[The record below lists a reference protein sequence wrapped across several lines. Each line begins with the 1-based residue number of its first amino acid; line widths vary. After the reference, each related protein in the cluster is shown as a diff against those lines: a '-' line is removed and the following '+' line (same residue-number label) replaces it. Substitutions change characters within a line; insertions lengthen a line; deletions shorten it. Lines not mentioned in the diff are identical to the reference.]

1 MARIHPQFR
10 LNGTAYTA
18 ETLLVAAQK
27 WNSDEDR
34 ELRELAQ
41 FVTDWCSEKTYM
53 TLQTSGS
60 SGQPKTIV
68 LPKTAFEASVL
79 QTGQFFNLS
88 AGDSALLCL
97 PLRYVAGKMMLL
109 RAMVLGLALDRIP
122 PKTVLSFRNKVY
134 DFGALIPLQAQHNL
148 DKLEQIKTLLIGGA
162 SISPALRKKLTTHP
176 NCVETYGMTETLTH
190 IATRPVKLSPVPFQA
205 LPQIELETTAD
216 RCLVIKAPYITKTP
230 IATHD
235 VVRMHGPNSF
245 ALLGRLDW
253 VINSGGL
260 KIFPEQL
267 EEKLAEVLTV
277 PFFFAGLAD
286 DTLGEKLALLVETDT
301 TEKNRIMQVVDN
313 VFTTDKHH
321 IPKEVICV
329 PSFSYTATGK
339 LDRKKTKVVAVG
351 NIE

>member
-1 MARIHPQFR
+1 MARMHPQFR

-18 ETLLVAAQK
+18 ETLRAATQK
-27 WNSDEDR
+27 WSKATEDELK
-34 ELRELAQ
+34 ELGQ
-41 FVTDWCSEKTYM
+41 FVTDWCSEKTHM

-60 SGQPKTIV
+60 TGKPKTIA
-68 LPKTAFEASVL
+68 LPKTAFEASAL

-97 PLRYVAGKMMLL
+97 PLRYVAAKMMLV
-109 RAMVLGLALDRIP
+109 RAMVLGLALDMIP
-122 PKTVLSFRNKVY
+122 PKTKLLLGKKTY

-148 DKLEQIKTLLIGGA
+148 AQIEQIKTLLIGGA
-162 SISPALRKKLTTHP
+162 PISPALRKELTTHS

-190 IATRPVKLSPVPFQA
+190 IATRPVRLSPVPFQA

-216 RCLVIKAPYITKTP
+216 SCLVIKAPYITKTP
-230 IATHD
+230 ITTHD

-245 ALLGRLDW
+245 ELLGRLDW

-277 PFFFAGLAD
+277 PFFFCGFPD
-286 DTLGEKLALLVETDT
+286 ETLGEKLALLVEADN
-301 TEKNRIMQVVDN
+301 TEKDRIMQMIAN
-313 VFTTDKHH
+313 VFTADKHY
-321 IPKEVICV
+321 IPKTIYCV
-329 PSFSYTATGK
+329 DAFLYTPSGK
-339 LDRKKTKVVAVG
+339 LDRSGTKELV
-351 NIE
+351 IR

>member
-41 FVTDWCSEKTYM
+41 FVTDWCSEKTHM
-53 TLQTSGS
+53 SLQTSGS

-122 PKTVLSFRNKVY
+122 PKTVLSFGNKVY

-286 DTLGEKLALLVETDT
+286 DTLGEKLALLVEVSQDKK
-301 TEKNRIMQVVDN
+301 EEINQLVEN
-313 VFTTDKHH
+313 HFGNEKHH
-321 IPKEVICV
+321 FPKEVICV
-329 PSFSYTATGK
+329 AAFVYTSSGK
-339 LDRKKTKVVAVG
+339 LDRKKTKLVAMG
-351 NIE
+351 NSE